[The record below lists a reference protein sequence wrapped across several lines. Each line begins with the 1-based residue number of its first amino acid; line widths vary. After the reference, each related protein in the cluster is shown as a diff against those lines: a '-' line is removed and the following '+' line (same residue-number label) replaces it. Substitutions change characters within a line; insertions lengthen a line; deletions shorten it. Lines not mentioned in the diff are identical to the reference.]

1 MRNAAGPSCGGA
13 ESKMRLILIVALLRF
28 DGDGSRTR
36 VAPLCDA
43 LRPGHEKIAID
54 NASRAEADL
63 PVVPIGRS

>member
-1 MRNAAGPSCGGA
+1 
-13 ESKMRLILIVALLRF
+13 MRLILIVALLRF